1 MQAPADKIAEPL
13 GRGRQGHVPQ
23 DAQIHAAGRDIKGCA
38 QLPQTAAVQL
48 PVDELLRD
56 SGHAEADGRQVYQ
69 QASGAQLDLRV
80 QMQTVLQEILF
91 QKQPGGRLPLQQD
104 QRELGNLLQ
113 GIDMVKVAGIWV
125 VRHGNVSRDAAS

>member
-69 QASGAQLDLRV
+69 QASGAQFDLRV
-80 QMQTVLQEILF
+80 QMQT
-91 QKQPGGRLPLQQD
+91 KNS
-104 QRELGNLLQ
+104 REDAFRSSRISGNWA
-113 GIDMVKVAGIWV
+113 IS
-125 VRHGNVSRDAAS
+125 SRE

>member
-23 DAQIHAAGRDIKGCA
+23 DAQVHAAGRDIKGCA

-80 QMQTVLQEILF
+80 QMQTVLQEILS
-91 QKQPGGRLPLQQD
+91 KNS
-104 QRELGNLLQ
+104 REDAFRSSRISGNWA
-113 GIDMVKVAGIWV
+113 IS
-125 VRHGNVSRDAAS
+125 SRE